1 MADKGKLMGMSL
13 PGGSTEGQ
21 KQGHQDGRG
30 KHCGQVFM
38 DPCPVEPR
46 AVLSCAIGLEGLN
59 KAEGCTSSCCFSFVT
74 DGEEGGRKKPNPT
87 QLVDRGKTFSL
98 HVLSFVQNGIV
109 TLQRQENLLHPVY
122 SI

>member
-1 MADKGKLMGMSL
+1 MGMSL

-74 DGEEGGRKKPNPT
+74 DGKKVVGKSQTQHNWWIEER
-87 QLVDRGKTFSL
+87 LSL
-98 HVLSFVQNGIV
+98 SMSFPLSRMG
-109 TLQRQENLLHPVY
+109 
-122 SI
+122 